1 MTEAEDRQDRMGMDW
16 KEALA
21 IEDQAHNQKD
31 KRKWGKNK
39 IIHARNCQRTN
50 LINNCKEDSHE
61 VYLHD

>member
-31 KRKWGKNK
+31 KR
-39 IIHARNCQRTN
+39 R
-50 LINNCKEDSHE
+50 
-61 VYLHD
+61 

>member
-1 MTEAEDRQDRMGMDW
+1 MTEIEDRQDRMGMDW

-21 IEDQAHNQKD
+21 IEDQARNQKD
-31 KRKWGKNK
+31 KRRWGKSK
-39 IIHARNCQRTN
+39 IILNCQRTN